1 MSKRKILVQLDG
13 DAQPSVFDSVVAI
26 DAEVD
31 HLLRH
36 AGVEVAV
43 VRDLVYGAMFTRG
56 GDDLRSTAIFIG
68 GSNVAAGEA
77 ILAAV
82 LRSFFGPVRVSVML
96 DSNGANTTAAA
107 AVLLAGKHL
116 QLEGAQ
122 AAVLARH
129 RAGRLARRAA
139 AGARGCPRHRGFAQQ
154 RAGARRLPGRGGQSR
169 RREARRRPKPSRSI
183 KRRLPSTAA
192 NCSSRPARRASSC
205 SPKVPART

>member
-122 AAVLARH
+122 AAVLGATGPVGSRVV
-129 RAGRLARRAA
+129 RLLAL
-139 AGARGCPRHRGFAQQ
+139 RGCPRHRGFAQQ

-169 RREARRRPKPSRSI
+169 RREAHAGRSHLVRSNGGCRRRRELLI
-183 KRRLPSTAA
+183 AA
-192 NCSSRPARRASSC
+192 VRRASSC